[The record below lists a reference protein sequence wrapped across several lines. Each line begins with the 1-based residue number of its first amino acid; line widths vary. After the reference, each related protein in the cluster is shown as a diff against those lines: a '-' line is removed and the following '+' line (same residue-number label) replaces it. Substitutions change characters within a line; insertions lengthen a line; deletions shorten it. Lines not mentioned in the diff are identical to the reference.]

1 MELIRGLHNLRPRHR
16 GCVATIG
23 AFDGVHLGHQAV
35 LRHLQEKAADLQLPS
50 TVIVF
55 EPLPR
60 EYFSPIQA
68 PARIMSFR
76 EKFQA
81 MSDLGVDRLLRIR
94 FNPQLRE
101 MSAQRFVDEIFVAGL
116 GVRYVVLGDDFRFGN
131 DRQGDVAFI
140 QQQGERYGYEAG
152 PTPTHSW
159 QGERVSSTRIR
170 EALEAAD
177 FAQAEALLGSPYCI
191 SGKVIYGR
199 QLGRTI
205 GTPTAN
211 LELRRLR
218 APLAG
223 VYAVQVSGAGLEGA
237 MGVAN
242 VGVRPTVDDSIKANL
257 EVHLLD
263 RKIELYGQHIEVSF
277 HHKLRDEK
285 KFDSVD
291 ELKQNIANDIA
302 NTRAWFERSQAKD

>member
-35 LRHLQEKAADLQLPS
+35 MHHLRDKAAELDLPS
-50 TVIVF
+50 VVIVF

-60 EYFSPIQA
+60 EFFSPVQA

-81 MSDLGVDRLLRIR
+81 MGQLGVDRLLRIR
-94 FNPQLRE
+94 FNESLRT
-101 MSAQRFVDEIFVAGL
+101 MSAKQFIEEVFVGGL
-116 GVRYVVLGDDFRFGN
+116 GVRYIVLGDDFRFGN
-131 DRQGDVAFI
+131 DRQGDVRYI
-140 QQQGERYGYEAG
+140 QQQGEVHGYSAG
-152 PTPTHSW
+152 PTPTFSW

-170 EALEAAD
+170 EALEAAE
-177 FAQAEALLGSPYCI
+177 FERAEQMLGRPYSI
-191 SGKVIYGR
+191 SGKVVYGR
-199 QLGRTI
+199 QLGQTI

-218 APLAG
+218 APLSG
-223 VYAVQVSGAGLEGA
+223 VYAVKVNGAGLCDA
-237 MGVAN
+237 PGVAN

-257 EVHLLD
+257 EVHLID
-263 RKIELYGQHIEVSF
+263 REVELYGQHIDVSF
-277 HHKLRDEK
+277 LHKLREEK
-285 KFDSVD
+285 KFASLD
-291 ELKQNIANDIA
+291 ELKENIAKDIESS
-302 NTRAWFERSQAKD
+302 RAWFNQSQT

>member
-35 LRHLQEKAADLQLPS
+35 MNHLKTKAVELNLPS

-60 EYFSPIQA
+60 EFFSPIKA

-81 MSDLGVDRLLRIR
+81 MRQLGVDRLLRIH
-94 FNPQLRE
+94 FNEELRG
-101 MSAQRFVDEIFVAGL
+101 MSAQRFVEDVFVAGL

-131 DRQGDVAFI
+131 DRQGDVRFI
-140 QQQGERYGYEAG
+140 QQQGEIHGYAAG
-152 PTPTHSW
+152 PTPTQEW
-159 QGERVSSTRIR
+159 QGDRVSSTRIR
-170 EALEAAD
+170 QALEAAD
-177 FAQAEALLGSPYCI
+177 FDRAEKMLGRPYTI

-199 QLGRTI
+199 QLGQTI

-223 VYAVQVSGAGLEGA
+223 VYAVEVSGAGLDRA
-237 MGVAN
+237 LGVAN

-263 RKIELYGQHIEVSF
+263 RNIELYGQHIEVCF
-277 HHKLRDEK
+277 RHKLRDEK

-291 ELKQNIANDIA
+291 DLKLNIASDIE
-302 NTRAWFERSQAKD
+302 NTRAWFAQRRA

>member
-1 MELIRGLHNLRPRHR
+1 MELIRGLHNLRSRHR

-35 LRHLQEKAADLQLPS
+35 MDHLKAKATELNLPS

-60 EYFSPIQA
+60 EYFSPIKA

-81 MSDLGVDRLLRIR
+81 MAGLGVDRLLRIR
-94 FNPQLRE
+94 FNEELRE
-101 MSAQRFVDEIFVAGL
+101 MSAQRFVEDVFVAGL

-131 DRQGDVAFI
+131 DRQGDVRFI
-140 QQQGERYGYEAG
+140 QQQGEVHGYDAG
-152 PTPTHSW
+152 PTPTQEW

-177 FAQAEALLGSPYCI
+177 FERAERMLGRPYSI

-199 QLGRTI
+199 QLGQTI

-223 VYAVQVSGAGLEGA
+223 VYAVEVSGAGLDSA
-237 MGVAN
+237 LGVAN

-263 RKIELYGQHIEVSF
+263 RNIELYGQHIEVCF
-277 HHKLRDEK
+277 RHKLRNEM

-291 ELKQNIANDIA
+291 ELKTNIARDIE
-302 NTRAWFERSQAKD
+302 NTRAWFAQRQA